1 MKKFGNLSRA
11 LRSEIVQGQ
20 YGSLFLWQAGDQLGE
35 GIYSHTP
42 QVTRRPCELVVSGSA
57 VMKYVLR

>member
-1 MKKFGNLSRA
+1 MEKFSNLSRT
-11 LRSEIVQGQ
+11 LGPEVVQGQ
-20 YGSLFLWQAGDQLGE
+20 YGSLFLWQAGNQLGE

-57 VMKYVLR
+57 ATKYVLQ